1 MHVHFLQ
8 HVAFEGP
15 AVVGEWARDRGHETS
30 VTRLDL
36 REPLPAA
43 AGMDLLVMLGGP
55 MSVHDKARHP
65 WLVGEKDL
73 LRQVIREGRVRVLG
87 ICLGAQLLAEALG
100 GHVFPNA
107 EREIGWF
114 PCWPESDAAA
124 SKVFPS
130 GVGETFAAFH
140 WHGETFTLPPGALHL
155 AASQATSNQ
164 AFQMGDRMVGLQF
177 HWDYTA
183 QSIAAMLEHCSN
195 ELDGGDFVQAPA
207 DMQSAAARLEAT
219 RKNMYTLLD
228 ALAAID

>member
-1 MHVHFLQ
+1 MRVHFFQ
-8 HVAFEGP
+8 HVPFEGP
-15 AVVGEWARDRGHETS
+15 AVVGEWARERGHDVS
-30 VTRLDL
+30 ITRLDL

-43 AGMDLLVMLGGP
+43 DTMDLVVMLGGP

-65 WLVGEKDL
+65 WLVGEKDF
-73 LRQVIREGRVRVLG
+73 LRQVIRDGQVRVLG

-124 SKVFPS
+124 SKVFPAD
-130 GVGETFAAFH
+130 GETFPAFH

-155 AASQATSNQ
+155 AGSQATSNQ
-164 AFQMGDRMVGLQF
+164 AFQMGDRLVGLQY

-183 QSIAAMLEHCSN
+183 ESISAMLDHCSD
-195 ELDGGDFVQAPA
+195 ELDGGDFVQAPS
-207 DMQSAAARLEAT
+207 DMQAAGGRLETT
-219 RKNMYTLLD
+219 REKLYALLD